1 MMARAPGAAA
11 RLGGLI
17 GLVAALFTGACGL
30 YVSDNARLEEPGAP
44 PAPYDPGQ
52 VAVFL
57 ALSGGGTRAA
67 ALSYGAMTALEAIAV
82 PGEDGQA
89 STLLR
94 EVDYIS
100 AVSGG
105 SFTAA
110 FYAHLAGEP
119 SRRRFDEIVDRV
131 LHRNLELEIAV
142 RLFAN
147 PLNWFRLPFTAYD
160 RTQVAAGLYGATIFD
175 GARLGD
181 LPLRPRLI
189 LNASDLGTGL
199 RFEFSPA
206 AFRCLGSDHARYPL
220 GHAVAASSAFPGAFT
235 SITLTN
241 HGGDARACLAERDRR
256 ALTPAT
262 REVNPLRTARAER
275 RLQYLDRGEARYVH
289 LADGG
294 ITDNLGL
301 DAVLDLLSADG
312 EIGRRINQRR
322 LKAVA
327 VISVNATP
335 AAPMEIGRARGGPG
349 VLAVVLR
356 AFDLFLWDAG
366 AETVNDLSRTLEEKA
381 DFARVTGR
389 DLRLFFIEV
398 KFDDIADP
406 ARRVALASIG
416 TRLGLP
422 AAQVDALMAA
432 GRELVAS
439 GRNGRNRAEL
449 DGLVEVFGSLRR

>member
-1 MMARAPGAAA
+1 MSRGPR
-11 RLGGLI
+11 RLGGL
-17 GLVAALFTGACGL
+17 VALTTALLMGACGF
-30 YVSDNARLEEPGAP
+30 YVSDNVKLEDSGAV
-44 PAPYDPGQ
+44 PAPFDPGR

-67 ALSYGAMTALEAIAV
+67 ALAYGAMKALEEIAV
-82 PGEDGQA
+82 PGEDGRP

-100 AVSGG
+100 SVSGG

-110 FYAHLAGEP
+110 FYAHTAGEP
-119 SRRRFDEIVDRV
+119 ARGRFDEIVGRV
-131 LHRNLELEIAV
+131 LHRNLELEIGV

-147 PLNWFRLPFTAYD
+147 PLNWFRIPFTAYD
-160 RTQVAAGLYGATIFD
+160 RTQVAASLYGATIFD

-181 LPLRPRLI
+181 LPPRPRLI
-189 LNASDLGTGL
+189 LNASDLVTGL

-206 AFRCLGSDHARYPL
+206 AFRCLGSDYARYPL

-241 HGGDARACLAERDRR
+241 HGGDARACLTERDRT

-262 REVNPLRTARAER
+262 REVNPVRTARAER
-275 RLQYLDRGEARYVH
+275 RLQYLDRRQAGHVH
-289 LADGG
+289 LSDGG

-301 DAVLDLLSADG
+301 DAFLDLLSADG
-312 EIGRRINQRR
+312 ELGRRINQRR

-335 AAPMEIGRARGGPG
+335 AAPVKIGRSGGGPS
-349 VLAVVLR
+349 VLDVVVR
-356 AFDLFLWDAG
+356 AFDLYLWDAG
-366 AETVNDLSRTLEEKA
+366 AETVNDLSRTLEQKA

-398 KFDDIADP
+398 KLDDITDP
-406 ARRVALASIG
+406 ARRLDLASIG
-416 TRLGLP
+416 TRLALP
-422 AAQVDALMAA
+422 REQVNALGAA
-432 GRELVAS
+432 GRELLLT

-449 DGLVEVFGSLRR
+449 DGLVEVFRSLPR